1 MPTSVVRSMFFSKP
15 ANGGVTIDWHQVRRP
30 APRPAPRPGTEILR
44 SSQDV
49 GEDALRSVTVWTALD
64 TTTVANGSL
73 QIVPGSH
80 RRGRLPT
87 RPWKD
92 APKNTIS
99 ESIPVP
105 LDWLD
110 EPVKHVEMGIGEV
123 VLLHN
128 HLCHKSEPNAT
139 SQPRRALSVWYT
151 QRRMPEDEGRCMVFP
166 SYEPAVIKPKL

>member
-1 MPTSVVRSMFFSKP
+1 M
-15 ANGGVTIDWHQVRRP
+15 
-30 APRPAPRPGTEILR
+30 
-44 SSQDV
+44 
-49 GEDALRSVTVWTALD
+49 
-64 TTTVANGSL
+64 
-73 QIVPGSH
+73 PGSH

-110 EPVKHVEMGIGEV
+110 EPIQHVEMGVGEV